1 MGEGKEKEDDA
12 RPDER
17 GEHHGPRAEAI
28 REPPGHGAGDE
39 RAAAVERE
47 ERACVPRAEASHQG
61 EVEREERGDHRAAA
75 VHERRREERPEGQR
89 MALEPIP
96 LAKEGKHGVAPRPR
110 VSTRDPPAAHAESGY
125 RLSLHGEPAPMP
137 LKTVRVPPSMEAPF
151 LEAERHVSRYFR
163 DRKDD
168 PEHGT
173 IEIFGERYILVRAA
187 SLSVDFYALVERIY
201 GAERRGEA
209 DEFAQSI
216 LFDLAHAVGKSDARN
231 FHTKMGLVDPI
242 AKLSAGPIHFAHA
255 GWAFVDIFAES
266 RPAPDDSFCLVYDH
280 PYSFES
286 DAWVRAGTQRAT
298 PACTMNAGYS
308 SGWCEES
315 FGVTLVS
322 TEILCRAKGD
332 PVCRF
337 LMAHPD
343 RMARAVERY
352 LATGATLPARPTTY
366 SIPDF
371 FSRKRMEEELR
382 RAQGELEERVRE
394 RTAELVHANLQ
405 LIREI
410 EQRKKAEQQL
420 VQTQKLEALG
430 RLAGGIA
437 HDFNN
442 LMAVVLGSGGL
453 LAKRIPAS
461 DPLHPLVDSI
471 LQAGERAA
479 KLTQQLLAFGRAQ
492 PPSQGHV
499 GINDVVRDLAKV
511 VERALG
517 ELVRF
522 ELHLAPEAGAVHAD
536 KGQIEQVVMN
546 LALNARDAMPRGGV
560 VTLTTGREQV
570 SDARSLELGGIRAGD
585 YARLDVSDTGVG
597 MSEATLEQVFEPFFT
612 TKEAGKG
619 TGLGLATV
627 YGIVKQLGGGIT
639 VTSRLGEG
647 SRFVI
652 HLPRVEPGTAAATP
666 DFTADPSA
674 ARGETVLL
682 VEDQSALRRVI
693 REVLEEYGYA
703 VIEAGD
709 VAAALR
715 AATVHD
721 GPLHLLLTDVL
732 LPNGSGP
739 DLAERF
745 VVTHPEARVLFMSG
759 YADDALLTRVR
770 GASAAFLAKPF
781 APDALAK
788 KVREVLD
795 DLRPPTRRPPPVATD
810 GDR

>member
-1 MGEGKEKEDDA
+1 M
-12 RPDER
+12 
-17 GEHHGPRAEAI
+17 
-28 REPPGHGAGDE
+28 
-39 RAAAVERE
+39 
-47 ERACVPRAEASHQG
+47 
-61 EVEREERGDHRAAA
+61 
-75 VHERRREERPEGQR
+75 
-89 MALEPIP
+89 
-96 LAKEGKHGVAPRPR
+96 
-110 VSTRDPPAAHAESGY
+110 T
-125 RLSLHGEPAPMP
+125 
-137 LKTVRVPPSMEAPF
+137 LKTVRVPASMEVPF

-187 SLSVDFYALVERIY
+187 SLSVDFHALVERIY
-201 GAERRGEA
+201 GADRSGEA
-209 DEFAQSI
+209 NEFAQSI

-255 GWAFVDIFAES
+255 GWAFVDIFPES
-266 RPAPDDSFCLVYDH
+266 QPSPDENFRLVYDH

-286 DAWVRAGTQRAT
+286 DAWVRAGAVRAT
-298 PACTMNAGYS
+298 PACTMSAGYS

-315 FGVTLVS
+315 FEMTLVS

-343 RMARAVERY
+343 RMAEVVERY
-352 LATGATLPARPTTY
+352 LAAGASSPPRRPTYT
-366 SIPDF
+366 IPDF

-405 LIREI
+405 LTREI

-420 VQTQKLEALG
+420 VQTQKLEAIG

-453 LAKRIPAS
+453 LAKRIPVDNA
-461 DPLHPLVDSI
+461 LHPLVESI

-492 PPSQGHV
+492 PPSQGQ
-499 GINDVVRDLAKV
+499 IALNDVVRDVSKI

-517 ELVRF
+517 DFVR
-522 ELHLAPEAGAVHAD
+522 LDLRLDPDAGGVRAD
-536 KGQIEQVVMN
+536 RGQIEQVVMN
-546 LALNARDAMPRGGV
+546 LAVNARDAMTSGGV
-560 VTLTTGREQV
+560 VTLTTGREHV
-570 SDARSLELGGIRAGD
+570 TDARSLELGGIKTGD
-585 YARLDVSDTGVG
+585 YARLEVADTGVG
-597 MSEATLEQVFEPFFT
+597 MSETTLAQAFEPFFT
-612 TKEAGKG
+612 TKEPGKG

-627 YGIVKQLGGGIT
+627 YGIVRQLGGGIAIA
-639 VTSRLGEG
+639 SKAGEG
-647 SRFVI
+647 TRVTI
-652 HLPRVEPGTAAATP
+652 HFPRIEPRTASIEPESLP
-666 DFTADPSA
+666 DPTA

-682 VEDQSALRRVI
+682 IEDQVTLRRVV

-703 VIEAGD
+703 VVEAGD
-709 VAAALR
+709 PAAAMR
-715 AATVHD
+715 AAITHA
-721 GPLHLLLTDVL
+721 GPIHLLLTDVL

-739 DLAERF
+739 ELAERF
-745 VVTHPEARVLFMSG
+745 VVLHPEARVLFMSG

-770 GASAAFLAKPF
+770 GTTGAFLPKPF
-781 APDALAK
+781 TPDALAK

-795 DLRPPTRRPPPVATD
+795 GVTP
-810 GDR
+810 